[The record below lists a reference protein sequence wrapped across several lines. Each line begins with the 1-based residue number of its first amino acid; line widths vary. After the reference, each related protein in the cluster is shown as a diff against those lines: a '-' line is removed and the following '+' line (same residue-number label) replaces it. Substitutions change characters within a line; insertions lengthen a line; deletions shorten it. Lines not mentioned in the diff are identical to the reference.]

1 MPVIIDELDKRILG
15 ELQKDGRTPLA
26 KLADDIGKPRTTIMN
41 RVQKLEEGGI
51 IKGYSAILS
60 P

>member
-15 ELQKDGRTPLA
+15 ELQNDGRTPLA

-41 RVQKLEEGGI
+41 RVQKLRG
-51 IKGYSAILS
+51 A
-60 P
+60 